1 MRQQFLVNTADTL
14 KTFVF
19 ENNRKIVP
27 TSATITVYEPA
38 STAEI
43 VSAAAMTV
51 GADGQLSYALTTAHN
66 DDAAEN
72 YKVVIAYVYS
82 AATYYATFYYDVVNS
97 KLSKVITD
105 DDVVNELPQLKD
117 NNWRV
122 RGTAESGST
131 TTIVDSE
138 LKRYED
144 DYFTGGLAY
153 SIDKDEAR
161 EISDFVSS
169 TGTVTVAAVFG
180 STIATDKY
188 ILTRSYTREIQ
199 RAFEKIEGLLVAKGK
214 RAHLV
219 LDPYDLR
226 EAHIYASVAEICKGL
241 INANDNVW
249 AWFYSEYDKK
259 FKETFRGLNL
269 KYDESGDGV
278 ISADEAGSAAKRV
291 SNITAGRG

>member
-1 MRQQFLVNTADTL
+1 MRQQFLVDTADTL

-38 STAEI
+38 STTVLI
-43 VSAAAMTV
+43 SAAAMTV
-51 GADGQLSYALTTAHN
+51 GADGQLSYALTATHN
-66 DDAAEN
+66 TDAAES

-82 AATYYATFYYDVVNS
+82 AVTYYVTFYYDVVNS
-97 KLSKVITD
+97 KLSKVIVD

-153 SIDKDEAR
+153 SIDKDETR

-169 TGTVTVAAVFG
+169 TGTVTAAAVFG
-180 STIATDKY
+180 SAVATDKY
-188 ILTRSYTREIQ
+188 ILTRSYTKEIQ
-199 RAFEKIEGLLVAKGK
+199 RAFEKIEEKLTAKGK
-214 RAHLV
+214 RAHLI
-219 LDPYDLR
+219 LDPYDIR
-226 EAHIYASVAEICKGL
+226 EVHIYMSVAEICKGL
-241 INANDNVW
+241 INAEDNVW
-249 AWFYSEYDKK
+249 AWFYTEYTKK
-259 FKETFRGLNL
+259 AEETFRHLNL
-269 KYDESGDGV
+269 KYDESDDGIISEAETSKRIGV
-278 ISADEAGSAAKRV
+278 IRS
-291 SNITAGRG
+291 GRG